1 MSNHFV
7 STLPSGDVRILPA
20 WLGILLGV
28 VSLVAVSVGADESES
43 PSATIEYKPTDQ
55 TEGGGLGGPGS
66 VSGQIESD
74 RDQRDSE
81 YLLPISADIEERWGL
96 TIGGDYNSLWLGD
109 LRNGGV
115 NAVGGVVRIYG
126 EWRPFEG
133 DGDSEGRLVYKIE
146 NRHRLGTDLSPQAL
160 GPTSGYAGL
169 NAISFSDAG
178 PLLTNLY
185 WAHRF
190 ADNRFAIAV
199 GVVDVTD
206 YFDTYGLVNPWEEF
220 NNIAFSTNAAIPA
233 PNQGLG
239 TAFRFNIGT
248 NYYALAG
255 IADANGHPNTPSVL
269 FDSFFNTGEYFRHA
283 EIGWYGSW
291 ENRFTDNIHLSFW
304 QVDARQA
311 AGTDRGQGMTFSAS
325 RLLQDHWMPFFRAGV
340 SDGGGTLVDR
350 SISTGVGYKLN
361 EKNDFIG
368 LGLNWG
374 RTGAMNPWPDRD
386 QYTTE
391 VYYRK
396 NLNRILQIVPS
407 VQYVANPA
415 NVPANG
421 SSWIFGVRA
430 RAVF

>member
-1 MSNHFV
+1 MAAKSIFPP
-7 STLPSGDVRILPA
+7 PSCRERILTLSL
-20 WLGILLGV
+20 WLAFGV
-28 VSLVAVSVGADESES
+28 VPLVAVLVQADETES
-43 PSATIEYKPTDQ
+43 QSAATAFSSMDQ
-55 TEGGGLGGPGS
+55 TEWVNFGGPSS
-66 VSGQIESD
+66 VSGQLESD
-74 RDQRDSE
+74 RDQRDSDF
-81 YLLPISADIEERWGL
+81 LFPISADIEERWGL

-115 NAVGGVVRIYG
+115 NAVGGVARIYG
-126 EWRPFEG
+126 EWKPFEG
-133 DGDSEGRLVYKIE
+133 NGANEGRLVFKVE

-169 NAISFSDAG
+169 NAATFSDAG

-190 ADNRFAIAV
+190 ADNRFAMAV
-199 GVVDVTD
+199 GVIDVSD
-206 YFDTYGLVNPWEEF
+206 YFDTYGLVNPWQEF
-220 NNIAFSTNAAIPA
+220 NNIAFSTNPAIATPS
-233 PNQGLG
+233 QGLG
-239 TAFRFNIGT
+239 TAFRLNIGT

-255 IADANGHPNTPSVL
+255 IADANGDPNTPSAL

-283 EIGWYGSW
+283 EVGWYGSW

-304 QVDARQA
+304 QVDARQS

-340 SDGGGTLVDR
+340 SDGGGALVDR

-361 EKNDFIG
+361 EKNDFVG

-415 NVPANG
+415 NLPANG
-421 SSWIFGVRA
+421 SGWIFGVRA